1 MMDGPQHYEEAE
13 RLLAVC
19 AGPQRGSALDVAC
32 TAAAQVHA
40 TLALAW
46 EKNPYG
52 RRDGGLERGT
62 GAAAAASR
70 TRRFC
75 AARRSPAV
83 TARASAG
90 TPATGPW
97 ASGCTPQTSRSRSCS
112 MASRAA
118 RLSG

>member
-19 AGPQRGSALDVAC
+19 AGPQRGSALDLAC

-52 RRDGGLERGT
+52 RRDGGLERVT
-62 GAAAAASR
+62 GASR
-70 TRRFC
+70 QLGRD
-75 AARRSPAV
+75 
-83 TARASAG
+83 
-90 TPATGPW
+90 W
-97 ASGCTPQTSRSRSCS
+97 
-112 MASRAA
+112 A
-118 RLSG
+118 RLRPGVQGRLISFGGINDQAHAWIEVREEPS